1 MRLKRLTLQG
11 YKTFATKTEFVFDGG
26 ITAVIGP
33 NGSGKSNIADAIRWV
48 LGEQSYSMLR
58 GKRTTDMIFA
68 GSHNRPRA
76 GMAQAII
83 ALDNSN
89 GWLPIDYGE
98 IEIARRAYR
107 SGENEYLLNGQKV
120 RLRDVTELLSDSG
133 LAERTYT
140 IIGQG
145 LIDKA
150 LSLRAE
156 ERRLLFEEAAGVSHY
171 KNKRAVTVQRL
182 QETQRNL
189 ERVHDILSEI
199 KPRLNSLRRQASRAN
214 NYEQVAADLRH
225 YLRMWYGYR
234 WEQARRGLRQS
245 RLEAEEA
252 RQAWQEA
259 RRQQVGH
266 DSQVGAERGRLSAL
280 QRLISEKNRGRN
292 QVREKLERERRQVA
306 ILGERRD
313 LLGQQL
319 TEYEVDMPG
328 LRSRRSAARQELDR
342 AMADLQSAQAELDEK
357 DTASK
362 QFETSFQAQQ
372 AEIDSRQG
380 ELDDVETRRESGRER
395 LAKLKAQRYHL
406 RLQLKDKQTAFQD
419 DGSIEEAE
427 QESQGYESLL
437 RDALSDLDTLRRKRE
452 SIQQERRL
460 IISNI
465 LEALPEVQR
474 KALQP
479 ELSELERLDG
489 AEHRLAQK
497 EEKSRRLLAT
507 VQGTFE
513 QSKEQFERQIARREA
528 IAAEIERYGEQIAA
542 SEKEI
547 ERLESELNTL
557 DDTFEAAKEALYAL
571 PLAEAGANRR
581 TLQQQIETA
590 RTIVAGRQA
599 VVDSRRATLNQVE
612 DQLRR
617 RGERLG
623 QIRSQLEELDLS
635 SHETKSGEFE
645 KELSALDKALQPL
658 AQELEEINAGLSK
671 IEKALSASHRV
682 VHEFESAYAEARITL
697 SQRENEVEGLRER
710 IQADIGLVVLSYD
723 DDQTS
728 QTPLPM
734 ADVVEQLPEVAEL
747 PEDIEETILRYR
759 GRLSRMGSVNQEAPA
774 EYEETK
780 ERYEFL
786 LQQVEDLSNAEVQ
799 LRNVMEELDDL
810 TSRAFA
816 DTVVK
821 VDEVFGNVFERL
833 FGGGS
838 AQLVL
843 TDPDDLNVSGVDI
856 VARLPRR
863 REQGL
868 ALLSG
873 GERSLTAAALIFS
886 LLKVSPTP
894 FCVLDEVDAMLDESN
909 IGRFRDLLRE
919 LSLKTQFIVIT
930 HNQRTVEV
938 AETVYGISVGAD
950 SASRVIAVKPANYV
964 GENSPEQ
971 TKNATPGRF
980 GSR

>member
-11 YKTFATKTEFVFDGG
+11 YKTFASKTEFVFEGG

-89 GWLPIDYGE
+89 GWLPIEYGE

-145 LIDKA
+145 LIDQA

-156 ERRLLFEEAAGVSHY
+156 ERRSLFEEAAGVSHY
-171 KNKRAVTVQRL
+171 KNKRALTVQRL

-199 KPRLNSLRRQASRAN
+199 KPRLNSLRRQANRAN

-234 WEQARRGLRQS
+234 WKEARSQLRLS
-245 RLEAEEA
+245 RSAAEEA
-252 RQAWQEA
+252 RLAWQEA
-259 RRQQVGH
+259 RRRQLDN
-266 DSQVGAERGRLSAL
+266 DSRIEEERGRLSAL
-280 QRLISEKNRGRN
+280 QRSIADKNRQRN
-292 QVREKLERERRQVA
+292 KVRERLERERRQVA
-306 ILGERRD
+306 ILGERRH

-319 TEYEVDMPG
+319 AEYEADVPE
-328 LRSRRSAARQELDR
+328 LRSRQRASRHELDQALAELESAQLELDQKFAASQEFENSFQSQQAQIDKRQEAL
-342 AMADLQSAQAELDEK
+342 
-357 DTASK
+357 DTA
-362 QFETSFQAQQ
+362 EN
-372 AEIDSRQG
+372 
-380 ELDDVETRRESGRER
+380 RRESGRQR
-395 LAKLKAQRYHL
+395 IARLKAQLHHL
-406 RLQLKDKQTAFQD
+406 GLMLADKRR
-419 DGSIEEAE
+419 SLEEANAE
-427 QESQGYESLL
+427 KSERESQGHESVLRNALAELELL
-437 RDALSDLDTLRRKRE
+437 H
-452 SIQQERRL
+452 ERRDQIRTERGRIVSK
-460 IISNI
+460 IIG
-465 LEALPEVQR
+465 ALPGGRNET
-474 KALQP
+474 LQT
-479 ELSELERLDG
+479 ELGDLHKLDAEERLLDQKETD
-489 AEHRLAQK
+489 AHRLL
-497 EEKSRRLLAT
+497 ST
-507 VQGTFE
+507 IQGTFE
-513 QSKEQFERQIARREA
+513 RSKERHERQVARQRALEDELESLA
-528 IAAEIERYGEQIAA
+528 RQMAETEGEI
-542 SEKEI
+542 KD
-547 ERLESELNTL
+547 LESELDGL
-557 DDTFEAAKEALYAL
+557 DRTVEAAKEALYAL
-571 PLAEAGANRR
+571 PLAEAGANRQ
-581 TLQQQIETA
+581 TLQQQIEAA

-617 RGERLG
+617 REERLS
-623 QIRSQLEELDLS
+623 QIGSQLEGLDETGHESLSAEL
-635 SHETKSGEFE
+635 EA
-645 KELSALDKALQPL
+645 ELSLLDEALKPQLKD
-658 AQELEEINAGLSK
+658 LEVINDQIA
-671 IEKALSASHRV
+671 EMEQALSDSHRV
-682 VHEFESAYAEARITL
+682 VHEFESAYAEVRIAL
-697 SQRENEVEGLRER
+697 SQRESELEGLRER
-710 IQADIGLVVLSYD
+710 IQSDIGLVALSYD

-728 QTPLPM
+728 QTPLPL
-734 ADVVEQLPEVAEL
+734 ADVVEQLPEVAQL

-774 EYEETK
+774 EYEETR

-786 LQQVEDLSNAEVQ
+786 QQQVEDLSSAEIQ
-799 LRNVMEELDDL
+799 LREVMEELDDL
-810 TSRAFA
+810 TSRAFVE
-816 DTVVK
+816 TVSK
-821 VDEVFGNVFERL
+821 VNEVFGEVFERL

-843 TDPDDLNVSGVDI
+843 TEPDDPTVSGVDI

-873 GERSLTAAALIFS
+873 GERSLTATALIFS

-894 FCVLDEVDAMLDESN
+894 FCVLDEVDAMLDDSN
-909 IGRFRDLLRE
+909 VGRFRELLGE
-919 LSLKTQFIVIT
+919 LSDKTQFIVIT
-930 HNQRTVEV
+930 HNQGTVEA

-950 SASRVIAVKPANYV
+950 SASQVISVRPTDYV
-964 GENSPEQ
+964 ADNSPEL
-971 TKNATPGRF
+971 
-980 GSR
+980 S

>member
-11 YKTFATKTEFVFDGG
+11 YKTFASKTEFVFEGG

-83 ALDNSN
+83 SLDNSN

-145 LIDKA
+145 LIDQA

-171 KNKRAVTVQRL
+171 KNKRALTVQRL
-182 QETQRNL
+182 EETQRNL
-189 ERVHDILSEI
+189 ERVHDILGEI
-199 KPRLNSLRRQASRAN
+199 RPRLNSLQRQASRAN

-234 WEQARRGLRQS
+234 WKQSRQSLRQS
-245 RLEAEEA
+245 RSAAEEA
-252 RQAWQEA
+252 RRAWQEA
-259 RRQQVGH
+259 RRQQVDN
-266 DSQVGAERGRLSAL
+266 DSKVEAERARLNTL
-280 QRLISEKNRGRN
+280 RRLISDENRRRN
-292 QVREKLERERRQVA
+292 RVREKFEQERRQVA
-306 ILGERRD
+306 ILGERKH
-313 LLGQQL
+313 LLSQQV
-319 TEYEVDMPG
+319 TEYEADLPA
-328 LRSRRSAARQELDR
+328 LRKRRSASRQELDQ
-342 AMADLQSAQAELDEK
+342 AMADLQSAQSELDDK
-357 DTASK
+357 YAASK
-362 QFETSFQAQQ
+362 QFETSFQTQQ
-372 AEIDSRQG
+372 AEIDSRQK
-380 ELDDVETRRESGRER
+380 ELEVVERSRESGRQR
-395 LAKLKAQRYHL
+395 LAELKAQLHHL
-406 RLQLKDKQTAFQD
+406 NLLLADRQHALQDENVEQ
-419 DGSIEEAE
+419 AE
-427 QESQGYESLL
+427 QETLGYESVL
-437 RDALSDLDTLRRKRE
+437 RKALSDLNTSHGRREQIQGERSRIINSIFE
-452 SIQQERRL
+452 SLTKEQ
-460 IISNI
+460 S
-465 LEALPEVQR
+465 
-474 KALQP
+474 KMLQH
-479 ELSELERLDG
+479 ELSDLEKLDAEERLL
-489 AEHRLAQK
+489 EQK
-497 EEKSRRLLAT
+497 EAESRKLLST

-513 QSKEQFERQIARREA
+513 QSKEQYERQIARQKA
-528 IAAEIERYGEQIAA
+528 VAADIESYGEQIVVC
-542 SEKEI
+542 EREIKE
-547 ERLESELNTL
+547 LETELSGL
-557 DDTFEAAKEALYAL
+557 DDAVEVAKEALFAL

-581 TLQQQIETA
+581 TIQQQIDAA

-617 RGERLG
+617 RDERLG
-623 QIRSQLEELDLS
+623 QLRSQLEELDVS
-635 SHETKSGEFE
+635 RHESHSGELE
-645 KELSALDKALQPL
+645 AELAALDEALRPKIS
-658 AQELEEINAGLSK
+658 ELEEINNRITE
-671 IEKALSASHRV
+671 IEQALSASHRV
-682 VHEFESAYAEARITL
+682 VHEYESAYAETRITM
-697 SQRENEVEGLRER
+697 SQRESELEGLRER
-710 IQADIGLVVLSYD
+710 IQADIGLVALSFD
-723 DDQTS
+723 DDQSS
-728 QTPLPM
+728 QTPLPL

-786 LQQVEDLSNAEVQ
+786 QQQVEDLTNAEIQ

-810 TSRAFA
+810 TSRAFVE
-816 DTVVK
+816 TVSK
-821 VDEVFGNVFERL
+821 VNDVFGEVFERL
-833 FGGGS
+833 FDGGS

-843 TDPDDLNVSGVDI
+843 TDPDEPTISGVDI

-873 GERSLTAAALIFS
+873 GERSLTATALIFS

-919 LSLKTQFIVIT
+919 LSDKTQFIVIT
-930 HNQRTVEV
+930 HNQRTVEA
-938 AETVYGISVGAD
+938 AETVYGISVGPD
-950 SASRVIAVKPANYV
+950 SASQVISVKPADYLS
-964 GENSPEQ
+964 ENSPEL
-971 TKNATPGRF
+971 T
-980 GSR
+980 

>member
-11 YKTFATKTEFVFDGG
+11 YKTFASKTEFIFEGG

-145 LIDKA
+145 LIDQA

-171 KNKRAVTVQRL
+171 KSKRALTVQRL
-182 QETQRNL
+182 EETQRNL
-189 ERVHDILSEI
+189 ERVHDILGELE
-199 KPRLNSLRRQASRAN
+199 PRLRSLRSQANRAS

-234 WEQARRGLRQS
+234 WRQARRNLRQS
-245 RLEAEEA
+245 RSAVEEA
-252 RQAWQEA
+252 RRAWQEA
-259 RRQQVGH
+259 RHRQVEN
-266 DSQVGAERGRLSAL
+266 DSTVDAERGRLNAL
-280 QRLISEKNRGRN
+280 RKSIAEKERQRNR
-292 QVREKLERERRQVA
+292 VREELEGERRQVA
-306 ILGERRD
+306 ILGERRH

-319 TEYEVDMPG
+319 AEYEADMPD
-328 LRSRRSAARQELDR
+328 LQSRRSTSRQELDL
-342 AMADLQSAQAELDEK
+342 AMADLQSAQSELEK
-357 DTASK
+357 KQAAST
-362 QFETSFQAQQ
+362 QFEASFEPQQ
-372 AEIDSRQG
+372 AEIDSRQETLDETKRRRDSG
-380 ELDDVETRRESGRER
+380 RLRLAELKARLDHLHILLKDRQSSLETENLGQAQQNAVEHESTLREALSELDSLQRRRQ
-395 LAKLKAQRYHL
+395 KLF
-406 RLQLKDKQTAFQD
+406 D
-419 DGSIEEAE
+419 
-427 QESQGYESLL
+427 
-437 RDALSDLDTLRRKRE
+437 
-452 SIQQERRL
+452 ERRRVFA
-460 IISNI
+460 NI
-465 LEALPEVQR
+465 LAALPEGQSSMLHR
-474 KALQP
+474 
-479 ELSELERLDG
+479 ELSELEKLDAEERL
-489 AEHRLAQK
+489 LSK
-497 EEKSRRLLAT
+497 EEADARRLLQT
-507 VQGTFE
+507 LPGSFE
-513 QSKEQFERQIARREA
+513 HSKEQYERERARREA
-528 IAAEIERYGEQIAA
+528 IAAGIEKYAEQIAVTQG
-542 SEKEI
+542 EI
-547 ERLESELNTL
+547 RTLEAELGAL
-557 DDTFEAAKEALYAL
+557 DDAVEKAREALGAL
-571 PLAEAGANRR
+571 PLAEAGANRQ
-581 TLQQQIETA
+581 TLRQQIDAA

-617 RGERLG
+617 REERLG
-623 QIRSQLEELDLS
+623 QLASQLEELDLS
-635 SHETKSGEFE
+635 GHEDRAGKLEE
-645 KELSALDKALQPL
+645 RLAALDKELQPKL
-658 AQELEEINAGLSK
+658 SELEEIGTRISD
-671 IEKALSASHRV
+671 IEQALAASHKV
-682 VHEFESAYAEARITL
+682 VHEHESAYAEARITL
-697 SQRENEVEGLRER
+697 SQCESVVEGLRER
-710 IQADIGLVVLSYD
+710 IQADIGLVALSYD

-728 QTPLPM
+728 QTPLPL
-734 ADVVEQLPEVAEL
+734 ADVVEQLPEVTEL
-747 PEDIEETILRYR
+747 PDDIEETILRYR

-786 LQQVEDLSNAEVQ
+786 QQQVDDLTHAEIQ
-799 LRNVMEELDDL
+799 LRQVMEELDDL
-810 TSRAFA
+810 TSRAFVE
-816 DTVVK
+816 TVTR
-821 VDEVFGNVFERL
+821 VDEIFDDVFKRL

-843 TDPDDLNVSGVDI
+843 TDPDDPTISGVDI

-873 GERSLTAAALIFS
+873 GERSLTATALIFS

-894 FCVLDEVDAMLDESN
+894 FCVLDEVDAMLDDSN

-919 LSLKTQFIVIT
+919 LSDKTQFIVIT
-930 HNQRTVEV
+930 HNQGTVEA
-938 AETVYGISVGAD
+938 AETVYGVSVGAD
-950 SASRVIAVKPANYV
+950 SASQVISVRLADYA
-964 GENSPEQ
+964 
-971 TKNATPGRF
+971 RD
-980 GSR
+980 GSQEPV